1 MGRKHAAHIRPNI
14 KHRRCH
20 RTYTRR
26 APTYATAFNGWH
38 VTLGEQYAADISP
51 PPGGRCLD
59 LACGTGLVTFP
70 LAKAVGQDGLV
81 VGVDVTPAMLDVARK
96 REREEGWGRVEFVE
110 GDIADLSE
118 VEPVQDVVRES
129 GFDVI
134 SCCSAL
140 VLLADPAAAIKH
152 WADMLKKGGKLITD
166 VPTETHTLQY
176 LFSWELR
183 RAMGLQNEFD
193 RSWVENIHSLEKLCA
208 DAGLIVNKS
217 WKTAS
222 QGGEGEEYRLED
234 GEEVFEQNVKKYS
247 DFMDLEKLDET
258 RQKFLE
264 MWRREC
270 QRSDGVFKDGHWL
283 YMTIAKK
290 P

>member
-1 MGRKHAAHIRPNI
+1 MPTQSSSTAAAIAH
-14 KHRRCH
+14 
-20 RTYTRR
+20 YTRR
-26 APTYATAFNGWH
+26 APTYAAGDNRWH
-38 VTLGEQYAADISP
+38 VKLGEQYAADISP
-51 PPGGRCLD
+51 PLGGRCLD

-70 LAKAVGQDGLV
+70 LAKAVGRDGLV

-96 REREEGWGRVEFVE
+96 QEREDDWGRVEFVE
-110 GDIADLSE
+110 GDIADLSG
-118 VEPVQDVVRES
+118 VQAVQDVVRRG

-140 VLLADPAAAIKH
+140 VLLANPAEAIKH
-152 WADMLKKGGKLITD
+152 WAGLLKEGGRFITD

-183 RAMGLQNEFD
+183 RAMGLQNDFD
-193 RSWVENIHSLEKLCA
+193 RSWIEDIHSLEKICE
-208 DAGLIVNKS
+208 DAGLAVEKS

-222 QGGEGEEYRLED
+222 QGGD
-234 GEEVFEQNVKKYS
+234 GEVYHLADGERVFGQNVKKYG
-247 DFMDLEKLDET
+247 DFMDLGKLDDT

-270 QRSDGVFKDGHWL
+270 ERNGGAFKDGRWL
-283 YMTIAKK
+283 YMTIANK